1 MIEHLAF
8 GIVIDD
14 IIMPDGQQHLGVLGG
29 GGPQTA
35 WGMAAALQSGA
46 SVGLVALVGE
56 DLDRASL
63 ATMTNAGINLA
74 GLQLLPD
81 NGLTPR
87 AWQEINASGGRTHIW
102 KVPPPTKPFVSDWQR
117 LPESYHQ
124 AKSMHWGLHPE
135 NPGIPF
141 ARTLTELG
149 RKVSLETFKPP
160 ETPLIV
166 DELKSLLAACT
177 VFSPNW
183 HEAAGITGSN
193 NYNTIIKRFR
203 DCGGKILAL
212 RRGDQGADVWDLQ
225 QNVAVHV
232 PAVPATVVDTVG
244 AGNAF
249 CGALLVT
256 LDQGLK
262 RATAHGVAAA
272 SYMIEQIGLPLH
284 LPAPEEYQQRFDY
297 AYERALDFR
306 LL

>member
-1 MIEHLAF
+1 MIKHLAF

-14 IIMPDGQQHLGVLGG
+14 IIQYDGQQHFGVLGG

-35 WGMAAALQSGA
+35 WGMAAALQSGE
-46 SVGLVALVGE
+46 SVGLVALVGA
-56 DLDRASL
+56 DLDHSTL
-63 ATMTNAGINLA
+63 APMTNAGVNLA
-74 GLQLLPD
+74 GLQLLPA

-87 AWQEINASGGRTHIW
+87 AWQEIDASGGRTHIW
-102 KVPPPTKPFVSDWQR
+102 KVPPPVEPFASDWQR
-117 LPESYHQ
+117 FPENYHE
-124 AKSMHWGLHPE
+124 ANSMHWGLHPE
-135 NPGIPF
+135 NPGVAF
-141 ARTLTELG
+141 AHTLTQLG

-160 ETPLIV
+160 EKPLTD
-166 DELKSLLAACT
+166 DELKTLLAACT

-183 HEAAGITGSN
+183 NEAAGIAGSPH
-193 NYNTIIKRFR
+193 YNEIIQRFR

-225 QNVAVHV
+225 QNQAVRV
-232 PAVPATVVDTVG
+232 PAVPTTVVDTVG

-262 RATAHGVAAA
+262 HTAAHGVAAA
-272 SYMIEQIGLPLH
+272 SYMVEQIGLPLH
-284 LPAPEEYQQRFDY
+284 LPTPKEYQQRFDY